1 MGRCWVGT
9 ELRNGYPVI
18 RPLHGLDAASAEIDK
33 LRGQQVIVVRYSQ
46 YEIEPFAARLK
57 IRCLGHTNIEE
68 TMEGG
73 TLIEVLNE
81 DR

>member
-1 MGRCWVGT
+1 MGT
-9 ELRNGYPVI
+9 ELRNGHPVI
-18 RPLHGLDAASAEIDK
+18 RPLHGLDAASAEIEK
-33 LRGQQVIVVRYSQ
+33 LRGQKVIVVRYSQ

>member
-1 MGRCWVGT
+1 MGT
-9 ELRNGYPVI
+9 EFRNGI
-18 RPLHGLDAASAEIDK
+18 EK
-33 LRGQQVIVVRYSQ
+33 LRGRKAIVARYCE
-46 YEIEPFAARLK
+46 YEIEPFASRLK
-57 IRCLGHTNIEE
+57 IWFLGSINIEE